1 MRQHG
6 RRGEGREGGARFDRT
21 TIALHWLALLLIA
34 LLFGTAWT
42 RSFAED
48 AASADGLLALH
59 RTAGVLLWVLTL
71 ARIGWRLTGGARVR
85 LDLRL
90 PRAQRVAARATEYC
104 LLALLVVQPILGL
117 AHSLS
122 RGRAF
127 DLLVLTV
134 PPLLP
139 LNRAASHRL
148 HALHEQAA
156 WLLLAL
162 IGIHAAAALFHRF
175 VIGDRV
181 LQSML
186 PWRSEPPCGP
196 GNKRAVLAVLPS
208 IPGDNS

>member
-1 MRQHG
+1 MQQQW
-6 RRGEGREGGARFDRT
+6 RRGEGPGGGARFDGT
-21 TIALHWLALLLIA
+21 TIALHWLALLLVV

-48 AASADGLLALH
+48 AASADRLLALH
-59 RTAGVLLWVLTL
+59 RAAGVLLWVLTL

-85 LDLRL
+85 LDLQL
-90 PRAQRVAARATEYC
+90 PRAQRVAARATEYG
-104 LLALLVVQPILGL
+104 LLALLIVQPVLGL

-122 RGRAF
+122 RGRTF

-139 LNRAASHRL
+139 PNRAASHLL
-148 HALHEQAA
+148 HELHEQAA
-156 WLLLAL
+156 WLLLVL

-175 VIGDRV
+175 AMRDRV

-186 PWRSEPPCGP
+186 PVAQRGCAAGE
-196 GNKRAVLAVLPS
+196 
-208 IPGDNS
+208 